1 MSATE
6 ISKKKNAVAIWL
18 LVGVFMI
25 MVQVVLGG
33 IVRLTDSGLSM
44 TEWDPIMGFIPPL
57 NHHDWMEAFKG
68 YQGIAQY
75 KVVNSHF
82 TLSDFKF
89 IFFWE
94 WFHRFWA
101 RSLGVVFAI
110 PFIYFL
116 IKRYFLKEM
125 VGPLILLFLLGG
137 LQGFIGWYMV
147 QSGLDGSSLLRVSH
161 IRLAIH
167 FIAALIL
174 LCYTLWFA
182 LKLLIPKEKLV
193 VDSGTHTYFLILTG
207 LLTIQLFYGA
217 FMAGLR
223 AALSA
228 PTWPKMNGVW
238 IPARMMAHNWINDPI
253 NVQFVHRGLAYT
265 LFIMIFFGFFRTW
278 KAAKASGSD
287 LLRKAGNWPL
297 ILVSVQVT
305 LGVLTVISAPHIIKG
320 KFGIYEILAQT
331 HQLVGMC
338 LLMSLVIV
346 LYLLKRT
353 KVTASI
359 KLMRQPK

>member
-6 ISKKKNAVAIWL
+6 ISRKKKIVAYWL
-18 LVGVFMI
+18 LLGVFMI

-44 TEWDPIMGFIPPL
+44 TEWNPIMGAIPPL
-57 NHHDWMEAFKG
+57 NQHAWQEAFQR

-75 KVVNSHF
+75 KFVNNHF

-94 WFHRFWA
+94 WFHRLWA
-101 RSLGVVFAI
+101 RSLGVVFVI
-110 PFIYFL
+110 PFVYFL
-116 IKRYFLKEM
+116 LKKYFSKEM
-125 VGPLILLFLLGG
+125 VWPLILLFLLGG

-147 QSGLDGSSLLRVSH
+147 ESGLNGSSLLRVSH

-167 FIAALIL
+167 FISALVL

-182 LKLLIPKEKLV
+182 LKLLIPEEKRV
-193 VDSGTHTYFLILTG
+193 VDKSAKNYTLLVIV

-238 IPARMMAHNWINDPI
+238 IPANMFLRNWINNPI
-253 NVQFVHRGLAYT
+253 NVQFVHRGLAYM
-265 LFIMIFFGFFRTW
+265 LFILIFFGFFKTW
-278 KAAKASGSD
+278 KVGKNAGSILLKKAA
-287 LLRKAGNWPL
+287 NWPL
-297 ILVSVQVT
+297 ILVSLQVV
-305 LGVLTVISAPHIIKG
+305 LGVLTVIESPRIIKG
-320 KFGIYEILAQT
+320 HFGVYEIFAQS
-331 HQLVGMC
+331 HQLVAMC
-338 LLMSLVIV
+338 LLMSLFVV
-346 LYLLKRT
+346 YYLLRW
-353 KVTASI
+353 A
-359 KLMRQPK
+359 PKKAG

>member
-6 ISKKKNAVAIWL
+6 ISRKKKAVAIWL
-18 LVGVFMI
+18 LIGVFMI
-25 MVQVVLGG
+25 MIQVVLGG
-33 IVRLTDSGLSM
+33 ITRLTDSGLSM
-44 TEWDPIMGFIPPL
+44 TEWDPIMGAIPPL
-57 NHHDWMEAFKG
+57 NHQQWMEAFKG
-68 YQGIAQY
+68 YQGISQF
-75 KVVNSHF
+75 KVVNSHYS
-82 TLSDFKF
+82 LSDFKF

-94 WFHRFWA
+94 WFHRLWA

-116 IKRYFLKEM
+116 VKKYFSKDM
-125 VGPLILLFLLGG
+125 IWPLILLFILGG
-137 LQGFIGWYMV
+137 FQGFIGWYMV

-161 IRLAIH
+161 IRLSIH
-167 FIAALIL
+167 FISALVL

-182 LKLLIPKEKLV
+182 LKLLIPKGKIVYNVGTRNFFLMLLV
-193 VDSGTHTYFLILTG
+193 

-253 NVQFVHRGLAYT
+253 NVQFVHRGLAYA
-265 LFIMIFFGFFRTW
+265 LFILIFFGFFKTW
-278 KAAKASGSD
+278 QAAKAAGSD

-297 ILVSVQVT
+297 ILVSIQVV
-305 LGVLTVISAPHIIKG
+305 LGVLTVISAPHIIQG
-320 KFGIYEILAQT
+320 RFGIYEVLAQS
-331 HQLVGMC
+331 HQLVAMC
-338 LLMSLVIV
+338 LLMALIVV
-346 LYLLKRT
+346 LYLVSGAK
-353 KVTASI
+353 KIPAGS
-359 KLMRQPK
+359 

>member
-6 ISKKKNAVAIWL
+6 ISRKKKIVAYWL
-18 LVGVFMI
+18 LLGVFMI

-44 TEWDPIMGFIPPL
+44 TEWNPIMGAIPPL
-57 NHHDWMEAFKG
+57 NQHAWQEAFQR

-75 KVVNSHF
+75 KFVNNHF

-94 WFHRFWA
+94 WFHRLWA

-110 PFIYFL
+110 PFVYFL
-116 IKRYFLKEM
+116 LKKYFSKEM
-125 VGPLILLFLLGG
+125 VWPLILLFLLGG

-147 QSGLDGSSLLRVSH
+147 ESGLNGSSLLRVSH

-167 FIAALIL
+167 FISALVL

-182 LKLLIPKEKLV
+182 LKLLIPEEKRV
-193 VDSGTHTYFLILTG
+193 VDKSAKNYTLLVIV
-207 LLTIQLFYGA
+207 LLTIQLSYGA

-238 IPARMMAHNWINDPI
+238 IPANMFLHNWINNPV

-265 LFIMIFFGFFRTW
+265 LFILIFFGFFKAW
-278 KAAKASGSD
+278 KVGKITNSTPLKKTAS
-287 LLRKAGNWPL
+287 WPL
-297 ILVSVQVT
+297 ILVSLQVI
-305 LGVLTVISAPHIIKG
+305 LGVLTVIESPRIIKG
-320 KFGIYEILAQT
+320 HFGIYELLAQS
-331 HQLVGMC
+331 HQIVAMF
-338 LLMSLVIV
+338 LLMSLFVV
-346 LYLLKRT
+346 YYLLRW
-353 KVTASI
+353 
-359 KLMRQPK
+359 RPKKAR